1 MTPFGVHS
9 VSYTHGYDL
18 PMCLSHLEGLLDGE
32 VCAVQDKGGSK
43 HVMKRIEMVEQAIA
57 LLTEVADLGEEG

>member
-32 VCAVQDKGGSK
+32 VHRAHGPKAL
-43 HVMKRIEMVEQAIA
+43 KRIFHGEQAIA
-57 LLTEVADLGEEG
+57 LLTEVADLGEDV